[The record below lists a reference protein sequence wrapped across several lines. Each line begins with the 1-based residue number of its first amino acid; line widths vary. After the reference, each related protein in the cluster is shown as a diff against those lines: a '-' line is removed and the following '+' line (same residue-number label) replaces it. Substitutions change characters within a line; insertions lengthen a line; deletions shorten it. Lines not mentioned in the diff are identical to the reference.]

1 MICGES
7 IGMEQD
13 INTYY
18 KLLEL
23 RKKLGE
29 IKEEVEEI
37 KNAELVVEEEECY
50 DKVKL
55 EKNES

>member
-1 MICGES
+1 
-7 IGMEQD
+7 MEQD